1 MNDFLINFLNKYET
15 SQEALNIL
23 TGEMKLNYLFM
34 GIFLIPGFL
43 MTIFLTVKWIK
54 KEITIT
60 KLEGFSYILIAV
72 FFFTWLEIVSLPDKD
87 KYPSEYKH
95 YAIISKIDIEEQ
107 IKQNKNLSDEEK
119 EVILKALNLSKEEM
133 KSINGDDIYDLQP
146 LKEYSVMNKETLI
159 NILKLKEKERNKN
172 KDKPF
177 VIEINKQK
185 DFLYSTQHWII
196 NKIYGD

>member
-1 MNDFLINFLNKYET
+1 
-15 SQEALNIL
+15 
-23 TGEMKLNYLFM
+23 M

-60 KLEGFSYILIAV
+60 KLEGFSYILIAIL
-72 FFFTWLEIVSLPDKD
+72 FFTWLYIVSLPDKD
-87 KYPSEYKH
+87 KYPSKYKH

-107 IKQNKNLSDEEK
+107 IKQNKNLLDEEK

-133 KSINGDDIYDLQP
+133 KSINGDDIYDLQI
-146 LKEYSVMNKETLI
+146 LKEYSTMDKETLI

-177 VIEINKQK
+177 VIEMNKQK

>member
-1 MNDFLINFLNKYET
+1 M
-15 SQEALNIL
+15 
-23 TGEMKLNYLFM
+23 
-34 GIFLIPGFL
+34 
-43 MTIFLTVKWIK
+43 
-54 KEITIT
+54 
-60 KLEGFSYILIAV
+60 
-72 FFFTWLEIVSLPDKD
+72 SLLDKD

-95 YAIISKIDIEEQ
+95 YAVIPKIDIEEQ
-107 IKQNKNLSDEEK
+107 VEKNKILSDEEK

-146 LKEYSVMNKETLI
+146 LKEYSVMDKETLI

-177 VIEINKQK
+177 VIEMNKQK